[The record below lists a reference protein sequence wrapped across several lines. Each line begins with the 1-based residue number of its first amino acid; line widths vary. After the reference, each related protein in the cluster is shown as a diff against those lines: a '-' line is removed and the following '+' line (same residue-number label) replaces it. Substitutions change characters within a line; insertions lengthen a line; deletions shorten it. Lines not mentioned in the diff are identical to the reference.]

1 MRRTKKA
8 DALATLVGR
17 LYDQRERAWAAAL
30 VTTQTFLDT
39 LADSVLEDLDRD
51 RLNAESARIKDRDRT
66 VDKILRK
73 VASGQILRPTT
84 PEEVAELIHDLLGV
98 KVLCKTPRDLTAF
111 TEKLEEACA
120 SPACSV
126 KLAHPPTDY
135 VAHPKDSGYRAY
147 HAVLLVNVATHEGDL
162 PVKVEVQ
169 VKTRLQDAWGELTH
183 EDMYKPGKALK
194 PNDFHRDV
202 ARKMAELLDNVDTMA
217 DLLAAELDRQTAPA
231 TTDAEPLEP
240 PSASGDTDEPT
251 VYARVTRTGR
261 RYALAISPDGRQ
273 GLIPA
278 RSVRAAL
285 GSSTRINVDD
295 HLGVGDTVDVRI
307 EETDTAL
314 YFHPVALG

>member
-1 MRRTKKA
+1 MRRSKRA
-8 DALATLVGR
+8 DAVETLVDR

-39 LADSVLEDLDRD
+39 LADSVLEGQDRD
-51 RLNAESARIKDRDRT
+51 RLNAESARIKDRART

-73 VASGQILRPTT
+73 VASGQITRPTT
-84 PEEVAELIHDLLGV
+84 PEGVAEAIHDLLGV

-111 TEKLEEACA
+111 TEKLQRACV

-126 KLAHPPTDY
+126 RFAHPPTDY
-135 VAHPKDSGYRAY
+135 VADPKDSGYRAF

-194 PNDFHRDV
+194 PNEFHRDV
-202 ARKMAELLDNVDTMA
+202 ARRMAELLDNVDTMA
-217 DLLAAELDRQTAPA
+217 DLLAAELDRQTAPENDIGPGP
-231 TTDAEPLEP
+231 DA
-240 PSASGDTDEPT
+240 ST

-261 RYALAISPDGRQ
+261 RYALAIAPDGRQ

-295 HLGVGDTVDVRI
+295 HLHVGDTVDVRI
-307 EETDTAL
+307 EETDSAL
-314 YFHPVALG
+314 YFHPAALG

>member
-8 DALATLVGR
+8 DAVAALVDT

-39 LADSVLEDLDRD
+39 LADSVLEDEDRD
-51 RLNAESARIKDRDRT
+51 RLNADEARIKDRART
-66 VDKILRK
+66 VDKIMRK
-73 VASGQILRPTT
+73 VANGQIQRPTT
-84 PEEVAELIHDLLGV
+84 PEAVAESLHDLLGV

-126 KLAHPPTDY
+126 RLAHPPTDY
-135 VAHPKDSGYRAY
+135 VTAPKDSGYRAY
-147 HAVLLVNVATHEGDL
+147 HAVLLVKVATHEGDL

-169 VKTRLQDAWGELTH
+169 VKTRLQDAWSELTH

-194 PNDFHRDV
+194 PNEFHQEV
-202 ARKMAELLDNVDTMA
+202 ARRMAELLDNVDTMA
-217 DLLAAELDRQTAPA
+217 DLLAAELDRQTAPEGEA
-231 TTDAEPLEP
+231 GPEL
-240 PSASGDTDEPT
+240 DEVT
-251 VYARVTRTGR
+251 VFARVTRTGR

-285 GSSTRINVDD
+285 GTNARINVAS
-295 HLGVGDTVDVRI
+295 HLRVGDTVDVRI

-314 YFHPVALG
+314 YFHPVSLG

>member
-1 MRRTKKA
+1 MRRSKRA
-8 DALATLVGR
+8 DTLAILVDE

-30 VTTQTFLDT
+30 VTAQTFLDT

-51 RLNAESARIKDRDRT
+51 RLNAESARIKDRART

-73 VASGQILRPTT
+73 EASGQITRPTT
-84 PEEVAELIHDLLGV
+84 PEEVADVVHDLLGV
-98 KVLCKTPRDLTAF
+98 KVLCKTPRDLSAF
-111 TEKLEEACA
+111 TEKLQQACA
-120 SPACSV
+120 SPTCSV
-126 KLAHPPTDY
+126 RLAHPPNDY
-135 VAHPKDSGYRAY
+135 VAHPKDSGYRAF
-147 HAVLLVNVATHEGDL
+147 HAVLLVKVATHEGDL

-194 PNDFHRDV
+194 PNEFHRDV
-202 ARKMAELLDNVDTMA
+202 ARRMAELLDNVDTMA
-217 DLLAAELDRQTAPA
+217 DLLAAELDRQTAPPTA
-231 TTDAEPLEP
+231 GGDSAER
-240 PSASGDTDEPT
+240 GGTDEPT
-251 VYARVTRTGR
+251 VFARVTRTGR
-261 RYALAISPDGRQ
+261 RYALAIAPDGRQ

-285 GSSTRINVDD
+285 GSSTRIDVDD

-314 YFHPVALG
+314 YFHPVSLA

>member
-8 DALATLVGR
+8 DAVATLVDE

-39 LADSVLEDLDRD
+39 LADSVLEDEDRD
-51 RLNAESARIKDRDRT
+51 RLNADTARIKDRERA
-66 VDKILRK
+66 VDKIMRR
-73 VASGQILRPTT
+73 VANGQMSRPTT
-84 PEEVAELIHDLLGV
+84 PEEVAESLHDLLGV

-111 TEKLEEACA
+111 TEKLEQACA
-120 SPACSV
+120 SPKCSV
-126 KLAHPPTDY
+126 RLAHPPTDY
-135 VAHPKDSGYRAY
+135 VGNPKDSGYRAY
-147 HAVLLVNVATHEGDL
+147 HAVLLVKVATHEGDL

-194 PNDFHRDV
+194 PNEFHQEV
-202 ARKMAELLDNVDTMA
+202 ARRMAELLDNVDTMA
-217 DLLAAELDRQTAPA
+217 DLLAAELDRQTAP
-231 TTDAEPLEP
+231 E
-240 PSASGDTDEPT
+240 SDTGPELDEVT
-251 VYARVTRTGR
+251 VFARITSTGR
-261 RYALAISPDGRQ
+261 RYALAIAPDGRQ

-285 GSSTRINVDD
+285 GSNTRINVAR
-295 HLGVGDTVDVRI
+295 HLHVGDTVDVRI

-314 YFHPVALG
+314 YFHPVSLG